1 MGKLKNRFDILV
13 AFGVMG
19 IILMIIIPLPPFLL
33 DTLLVVNITL
43 SVLVLL
49 MTLFSTN
56 ILQLSIF
63 PTLLLVTTL
72 FRLGLNISS
81 TRLILGEGYAGNIIE
96 SFGSFVVGGNYVLG
110 VIIFLIIIIIQFV
123 VITNGSGRVSE
134 VSARFTLDAM
144 PGKQMSIDADLNA
157 GMIDEKTARKRRR
170 ELQQEAD
177 FYGSMDGAS
186 KFVKGDAIAGI
197 IITAINIFA
206 GIIIGVAMLGMDFG
220 QAAQTFVRLIAGII
234 ITAINI
240 FAGIIIGV
248 AMLGMDFGQAAQT
261 FVRLTIGDGLV
272 SQIPALLI
280 STAAGILVTRADSD
294 ESVASL
300 AGQQLTAIPKA
311 IMITGVV
318 LIVLG
323 IMPGLPKLSFFA
335 LGGGCILIGITLK
348 KGEEED
354 QEDTI
359 NDDLEVEEVGTIN
372 EVEDIRELLNVE
384 ALEVEIG
391 YGLIPLADE
400 SSGGDLLQRIASIRR
415 QCAIDMGIIVQPI
428 RIRDNLQLEPN
439 QYCIK
444 VKGNR
449 VATYSLMP
457 TMVLCMDPMGLGL
470 ELEGIKA
477 VEPSFGLE
485 ALWISKDKIE
495 EAELRGYTIVDPSTI
510 LVTHLLEIVKQKSHE
525 LMGREEVKG
534 IMDATKEKY
543 SVIVDELI
551 PDIMTLGEVQKVF
564 QNLLKEKVAI
574 KDRVTILE
582 TLADNAINT
591 KDIELLTEYVR
602 MALNKSIC
610 ESLVDEYNTITVATL
625 SNEVERLIANN
636 LQKSVNGT
644 YPAIDPDNTNKIFN
658 SIKEITESVEFC
670 NNRPVILVSPKI
682 RAPFRKLVEM
692 VFPNVAILSLNE
704 IPNDVQIRAQAVINI

>member
-1 MGKLKNRFDILV
+1 MGNLKNRLDVLV
-13 AFGVMG
+13 AFGVIG
-19 IILMIIIPLPPFLL
+19 IILMIIIPLPSFLL
-33 DTLLVVNITL
+33 DILLVVNITL
-43 SVLVLL
+43 SVLILL

-56 ILQLSIF
+56 ILQLSVF

-72 FRLGLNISS
+72 FRLGLNLSS
-81 TRLILGEGYAGNIIE
+81 TRLILGQGYAGNVIE
-96 SFGSFVVGGNYVLG
+96 SFGNFVVGGNYVLG

-197 IITAINIFA
+197 IVTVVNIFA
-206 GIIIGVAMLGMDFG
+206 GIIMGVMMLNMDFAT
-220 QAAQTFVRLIAGII
+220 AAQTYI
-234 ITAINI
+234 
-240 FAGIIIGV
+240 
-248 AMLGMDFGQAAQT
+248 
-261 FVRLTIGDGLV
+261 RLTIGDGLV

-318 LIVLG
+318 LFILG
-323 IMPGLPKLSFFA
+323 IMPGLPTLSFFA
-335 LGGGCILIGITLK
+335 LGGGCVGIGITLNNSEK
-348 KGEEED
+348 KEIEEAASE
-354 QEDTI
+354 EAA
-359 NDDLEVEEVGTIN
+359 VEEAAAIAT
-372 EVEDIRELLNVE
+372 EVEDVTELLNVE
-384 ALEVEIG
+384 VLEVEIG

-444 VKGNR
+444 IKGNK

-470 ELEGIKA
+470 EGIKA

-485 ALWISKDKIE
+485 ALWISKDNIE

-510 LVTHLLEIVKQKSHE
+510 LVTHLLEIIKEKSHE
-525 LMGREEVKG
+525 LMGREEVKA

-551 PDIMTLGEVQKVF
+551 PDIMTLGEVQKVL
-564 QNLLKEKVAI
+564 QNLLREKVTI

-582 TLADNAINT
+582 TLADNAVNT

-602 MALNKSIC
+602 MALNKSIAVDF
-610 ESLVDEYNTITVATL
+610 VDENNTITVATL
-625 SNEVERLIANN
+625 SNDVERLIANN

-644 YPAIDPDNTNKIFN
+644 YPAVDPDSTNKIFN
-658 SIKEITESVEFC
+658 SIKEIIESTDFY

-692 VFPNVAILSLNE
+692 VFPNVSILSLNE
-704 IPNDVQIRAQAVINI
+704 IPSDIQIKAQAVVNI

>member
-1 MGKLKNRFDILV
+1 MGKLKNRFDVLV

-19 IILMIIIPLPPFLL
+19 IILMIIIPLPSFLL
-33 DTLLVVNITL
+33 DILLVVNIAL
-43 SVLVLL
+43 SVLILL

-56 ILQLSIF
+56 VLQLSIF

-72 FRLGLNISS
+72 FRLGLNLSS

-96 SFGSFVVGGNYVLG
+96 SFGNFVVGGNYVLG

-144 PGKQMSIDADLNA
+144 PGKQMSIDADLNS
-157 GMIDEKTARKRRR
+157 GMIDEKTARRRRR

-197 IITAINIFA
+197 IVTAVNIFA
-206 GIIIGVAMLGMDFG
+206 GIIMGVMMLDMDFG
-220 QAAQTFVRLIAGII
+220 EAAQTYI
-234 ITAINI
+234 
-240 FAGIIIGV
+240 
-248 AMLGMDFGQAAQT
+248 
-261 FVRLTIGDGLV
+261 RLTIGDGLV

-280 STAAGILVTRADSD
+280 STASGILVTRADSD
-294 ESVASL
+294 DSVASL

-318 LIVLG
+318 LFILG
-323 IMPGLPKLSFFA
+323 IMPGLPTLSFFS
-335 LGGGCILIGITLK
+335 LGVGCVLIGMTLK
-348 KGEEED
+348 KGEEKEKTESISED
-354 QEDTI
+354 
-359 NDDLEVEEVGTIN
+359 LAVEETAVTN
-372 EVEDIRELLNVE
+372 EVEDVSELLNIE

-400 SSGGDLLQRIASIRR
+400 SSGGDLLQRISSIRR

-444 VKGNR
+444 IKGNR
-449 VATYSLMP
+449 VATYTLMP

-477 VEPSFGLE
+477 IEPSFGLE

-510 LVTHLLEIVKQKSHE
+510 LVTHLLEIIKEKSHE
-525 LMGREEVKG
+525 LMGREEVKA

-551 PDIMTLGEVQKVF
+551 PDIMTLGEVQKVL
-564 QNLLKEKVAI
+564 QNLLREKVAI

-582 TLADNAINT
+582 ILADNAINT

-602 MALNKSIC
+602 MALNKGIC
-610 ESLVDEYNTITVATL
+610 EAFIDDENTITVATL

-644 YPAIDPDNTNKIFN
+644 YPAVDPDNTNRIFN
-658 SIKEITESVEFC
+658 SIKEITESIAFA

-704 IPNDVQIRAQAVINI
+704 IPNDVQIRAQAVVNL

>member
-1 MGKLKNRFDILV
+1 M
-13 AFGVMG
+13 
-19 IILMIIIPLPPFLL
+19 
-33 DTLLVVNITL
+33 
-43 SVLVLL
+43 
-49 MTLFSTN
+49 
-56 ILQLSIF
+56 
-63 PTLLLVTTL
+63 
-72 FRLGLNISS
+72 SS
-81 TRLILGEGYAGNIIE
+81 TRLILGQGYAGNVIE
-96 SFGSFVVGGNYVLG
+96 SFGNFVVGGNYVLG

-197 IITAINIFA
+197 IVTVVNIFA
-206 GIIIGVAMLGMDFG
+206 GIIMGVMMLNMDFAT
-220 QAAQTFVRLIAGII
+220 AAQTYI
-234 ITAINI
+234 
-240 FAGIIIGV
+240 
-248 AMLGMDFGQAAQT
+248 
-261 FVRLTIGDGLV
+261 RLTIGDGLV

-318 LIVLG
+318 LFILG
-323 IMPGLPKLSFFA
+323 IMPGLPTLSFFA
-335 LGGGCILIGITLK
+335 LGGGCVGIGITLNNSEK
-348 KGEEED
+348 KEIEEAASE
-354 QEDTI
+354 EAA
-359 NDDLEVEEVGTIN
+359 VEEAAAIAT
-372 EVEDIRELLNVE
+372 EVEDVTELLNVE
-384 ALEVEIG
+384 VLEVEIG

-444 VKGNR
+444 IKGNK

-470 ELEGIKA
+470 DLEGIKA

-485 ALWISKDKIE
+485 ALWISKDNIE

-510 LVTHLLEIVKQKSHE
+510 LVTHLLEIIKEKSHE
-525 LMGREEVKG
+525 LMGREEVKA

-551 PDIMTLGEVQKVF
+551 PDIMTLGEVQKVL
-564 QNLLKEKVAI
+564 QNLLREKVTI

-602 MALNKSIC
+602 MALNKSIAVDF
-610 ESLVDEYNTITVATL
+610 VDENNTITVATL
-625 SNEVERLIANN
+625 SNDVERLIANN

-644 YPAIDPDNTNKIFN
+644 YPAVDPDSTNKIFN
-658 SIKEITESVEFC
+658 SIKEIIESTDFY

-692 VFPNVAILSLNE
+692 VFPNVSILSLNE
-704 IPNDVQIRAQAVINI
+704 IPSDIQIKAQAVVNI

>member
-1 MGKLKNRFDILV
+1 MGKLKNRFDVLV

-19 IILMIIIPLPPFLL
+19 IILMIIIPLPSFLL
-33 DTLLVVNITL
+33 DILLVVNIAL
-43 SVLVLL
+43 SVLILL

-56 ILQLSIF
+56 VLQLSIF

-72 FRLGLNISS
+72 FRLGLNLSS

-96 SFGSFVVGGNYVLG
+96 SFGNFVVGGNYVLG

-144 PGKQMSIDADLNA
+144 PGKQMSIDADLNS
-157 GMIDEKTARKRRR
+157 GMIDEKTARRRRR
-170 ELQQEAD
+170 ELQQETD

-197 IITAINIFA
+197 IVTAVNIFA
-206 GIIIGVAMLGMDFG
+206 GIIMGVMMLDMDFG
-220 QAAQTFVRLIAGII
+220 EAAQTSI
-234 ITAINI
+234 
-240 FAGIIIGV
+240 
-248 AMLGMDFGQAAQT
+248 
-261 FVRLTIGDGLV
+261 RLTIGDGLV

-280 STAAGILVTRADSD
+280 STASGILVTRADSD
-294 ESVASL
+294 DSVASL

-318 LIVLG
+318 LFILG
-323 IMPGLPKLSFFA
+323 IMPGLPTLSFFS
-335 LGGGCILIGITLK
+335 LGVGCVLIGMTLK
-348 KGEEED
+348 KGEEKEKTESISED
-354 QEDTI
+354 
-359 NDDLEVEEVGTIN
+359 LAVEETAVTN
-372 EVEDIRELLNVE
+372 EVEDVSELLNIE

-400 SSGGDLLQRIASIRR
+400 SSGGDLLQRISSIRR

-444 VKGNR
+444 IKGNR
-449 VATYSLMP
+449 VATYTLMP

-477 VEPSFGLE
+477 IEPSFGLE

-510 LVTHLLEIVKQKSHE
+510 LVTHLLEIVKDKSHE
-525 LMGREEVKG
+525 LMGREEVKA

-551 PDIMTLGEVQKVF
+551 PDIMTLGEVQKVL
-564 QNLLKEKVAI
+564 QNLLREKVAI

-602 MALNKSIC
+602 MALNKGIC
-610 ESLVDEYNTITVATL
+610 EAFIDDENTITVATL

-644 YPAIDPDNTNKIFN
+644 YPAVDPDNTNRIFN
-658 SIKEITESVEFC
+658 SIKEITESIAFA

-704 IPNDVQIRAQAVINI
+704 IPNDVQIRAQAVVNL

>member
-1 MGKLKNRFDILV
+1 MNSFKRKFDVIV
-13 AFGVMG
+13 AFGIIG
-19 IILMIIIPLPPFLL
+19 IVLMIIIPLPSFLL
-33 DTLLVVNITL
+33 DILLVVNITL
-43 SVLVLL
+43 SVLILL

-56 ILQLSIF
+56 VLQLSAF

-72 FRLGLNISS
+72 FRLGLNLSS
-81 TRLILGEGYAGNIIE
+81 TRLILGKGYAGNVIE
-96 SFGSFVVGGNYVLG
+96 SFGNFVVGGNYVLG

-123 VITNGSGRVSE
+123 VRVSE

-157 GMIDEKTARKRRR
+157 GIIDEKTARKRRR

-197 IITAINIFA
+197 IVTVINIFA
-206 GIIIGVAMLGMDFG
+206 GIIIGVTMLNMDFAT
-220 QAAQTFVRLIAGII
+220 AAQTYI
-234 ITAINI
+234 
-240 FAGIIIGV
+240 
-248 AMLGMDFGQAAQT
+248 
-261 FVRLTIGDGLV
+261 RLTIGDGLV

-280 STAAGILVTRADSD
+280 STSAGILVTRADSD
-294 ESVASL
+294 ENIASL

-311 IMITGVV
+311 ILITGIV
-318 LIVLG
+318 LFVLG
-323 IMPGLPKLSFFA
+323 IMPGLPTLSFFA
-335 LGGGCILIGITLK
+335 LGGGCVAIGITLN
-348 KGEEED
+348 KGEKKEDEESTA
-354 QEDTI
+354 EES
-359 NDDLEVEEVGTIN
+359 EVEESASMET
-372 EVEDIRELLNVE
+372 EVENVTELLNVE
-384 ALEVEIG
+384 VLEVEIG

-400 SSGGDLLQRIASIRR
+400 SNGGDLLQRIASIRR

-444 VKGNR
+444 IKGNK

-470 ELEGIKA
+470 EIEGIKA
-477 VEPSFGLE
+477 IEPSFGLE

-495 EAELRGYTIVDPSTI
+495 EAELKGYTIVDPSTI
-510 LVTHLLEIVKQKSHE
+510 LVTHLLEIIKERSHE
-525 LMGREEVKG
+525 LMGREEVKA
-534 IMDATKEKY
+534 IMDATREKY

-564 QNLLKEKVAI
+564 QNLLKEKVTI

-582 TLADNAINT
+582 TLADNAVNT

-602 MALNKSIC
+602 MALNKSIA
-610 ESLVDEYNTITVATL
+610 SDFVDENNTITVATL
-625 SNEVERLIANN
+625 SNEVEKLIANN

-644 YPAIDPDNTNKIFN
+644 YPAVDPDSTNKIFN
-658 SIKEITESVEFC
+658 SIKEIIESTDFY

-692 VFPNVAILSLNE
+692 VFPNVSILSLNE
-704 IPNDVQIRAQAVINI
+704 IPNDIQIKAQAVVNI

>member
-1 MGKLKNRFDILV
+1 MGNLKNRLDVLV
-13 AFGVMG
+13 AFGVIG
-19 IILMIIIPLPPFLL
+19 IILMIIIPLPSFLL
-33 DTLLVVNITL
+33 DILLVVNITL
-43 SVLVLL
+43 SV
-49 MTLFSTN
+49 
-56 ILQLSIF
+56 F

-72 FRLGLNISS
+72 FRLGLNLSS
-81 TRLILGEGYAGNIIE
+81 TRLILGQGYAGNVIE
-96 SFGSFVVGGNYVLG
+96 SFGNFVVGGNYVLG

-197 IITAINIFA
+197 IVTVVNIFA
-206 GIIIGVAMLGMDFG
+206 GIIMGVMMLNMDFAT
-220 QAAQTFVRLIAGII
+220 AAQTYI
-234 ITAINI
+234 
-240 FAGIIIGV
+240 
-248 AMLGMDFGQAAQT
+248 
-261 FVRLTIGDGLV
+261 RLTIGDGLV

-318 LIVLG
+318 LFILG
-323 IMPGLPKLSFFA
+323 IMPGLPTLSFFA
-335 LGGGCILIGITLK
+335 LGGGCVGIGITLNNSEK
-348 KGEEED
+348 KEIEEAASE
-354 QEDTI
+354 EAA
-359 NDDLEVEEVGTIN
+359 VEEAAAIAT
-372 EVEDIRELLNVE
+372 EVEDVTELLNVE
-384 ALEVEIG
+384 VLEVEIG

-444 VKGNR
+444 IKGNK

-470 ELEGIKA
+470 DLEGIKA

-485 ALWISKDKIE
+485 ALWISKDNIE

-510 LVTHLLEIVKQKSHE
+510 LVTHLLEIIKEKSHE
-525 LMGREEVKG
+525 LMGREEVKA

-551 PDIMTLGEVQKVF
+551 PDIMTLGEVQKVL
-564 QNLLKEKVAI
+564 QNLLREKVTI

-602 MALNKSIC
+602 MALNKSIAVDF
-610 ESLVDEYNTITVATL
+610 VDENNTITVATL
-625 SNEVERLIANN
+625 SNDVERLIANN

-644 YPAIDPDNTNKIFN
+644 YPAVDPDSTNKIFN
-658 SIKEITESVEFC
+658 SIKEIIESTDFY

-692 VFPNVAILSLNE
+692 VFPNVSILSLNE
-704 IPNDVQIRAQAVINI
+704 IPSDIQIKAQAVVNI